1 MQLYLSV
8 VPSAGQW
15 ALVIAG
21 GTVCVRRTQREAL
34 KVARPLARKHRLELV
49 IHNRRGQIRARDSQ
63 GFDSPRRKG

>member
-8 VPSAGQW
+8 VPSAGKW

-21 GTVCVRRTQREAL
+21 GTVCVTHTQREAL
-34 KVARPLARKHRLELV
+34 KVGRALARKHRLELV

-63 GFDSPRRKG
+63 GYDSPRRKG